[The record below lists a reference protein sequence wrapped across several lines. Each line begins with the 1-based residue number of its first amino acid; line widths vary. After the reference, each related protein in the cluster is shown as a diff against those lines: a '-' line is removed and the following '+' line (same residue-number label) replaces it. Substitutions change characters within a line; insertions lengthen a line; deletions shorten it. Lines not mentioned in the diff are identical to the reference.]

1 MNIYLEKLLPD
12 NPALP
17 VRCWRRQGYREE
29 TVSAAPYA
37 SHWHEMI
44 EIVYTRSGHAIQ
56 QSAQSFYP
64 VSPGDLSVIPPNQ
77 LHSYTPTIPSEY
89 YDLTVLQ
96 FDVSFVVSLAQG
108 SDVFSKDWLSGNLFF
123 PAPVKANER
132 TLLLLDC
139 ILNEIQERREG
150 YIQAVSGALLQ
161 LLVFLYRSSP
171 VLLSSPQQKTALE
184 QCRPMLSNT
193 FDFISDRYQDE
204 GLSVRQAADNACL
217 SISHFCRLFK
227 QITGRGFHEYLLLYR
242 LSRAEQLFSSGLS
255 LSEIAFS
262 CGFGS
267 LSAFTRA
274 FKKCRG
280 CTPSRARRQCL

>member
-17 VRCWRRQGYREE
+17 VRCWRRQGYRGE
-29 TVSAAPYA
+29 TVSGAPYT

-89 YDLTVLQ
+89 YELTVLQ
-96 FDVSFVVSLAQG
+96 FDVSFVVNLVQENDA
-108 SDVFSKDWLSGNLFF
+108 FSKDWLSGNLFF
-123 PAPVKANER
+123 PAPVKAEPQI
-132 TLLLLDC
+132 LLLLDN
-139 ILNEIQERREG
+139 ILIEMQERHAG
-150 YIQAVSGALLQ
+150 YIQSVAGALLQ
-161 LLVFLYRSSP
+161 LLVFLYRASP
-171 VLLSSPQQKTALE
+171 VLCSSPQEKTALE
-184 QCRPMLSNT
+184 QCRLLLSNT

-204 GLSVRQAADNACL
+204 SLSVRQAADNACL
-217 SISHFCRLFK
+217 SVSHFCRLFK
-227 QITGRGFHEYLLLYR
+227 QITGRGFHEYLRLYR
-242 LSRAEQLFSSGLS
+242 LSRAEHLFSSDLS

-280 CTPSRARRQCL
+280 CTPGRARRQRH